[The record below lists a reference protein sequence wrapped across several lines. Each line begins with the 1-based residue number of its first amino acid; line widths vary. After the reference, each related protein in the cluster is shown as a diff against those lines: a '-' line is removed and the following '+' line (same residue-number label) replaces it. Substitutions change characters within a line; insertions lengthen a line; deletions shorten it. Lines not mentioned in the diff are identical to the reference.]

1 MNLYKIRKELHKIPE
16 LGFEEIKTQKYI
28 LQLLKKID
36 GIIVHTFD
44 FPGILIE
51 YSHGNGK
58 YKMFRADMDAL
69 PISEDTN
76 CGFESEH
83 KGKMHACGHDMH
95 MTILIGLIEKII
107 QANLKENILFLFQP
121 AEEGM
126 GGATRILNTGILDKF
141 EINESYALHVFG
153 GMETGEISSKA
164 GIFFA
169 NTQEIEVVFTG
180 KSAHV
185 AFAEKGINAL
195 AAGAEFYL
203 EIEEAIK
210 KKFPIGKPVICS
222 FGKMN
227 AGVVMNA
234 VPDEC
239 RLEGTFRAFTNED
252 HEALKT
258 LIEQVKTRIAEKHKI
273 KADIIYKAYYKEVVN
288 NEMLLNKLKSIA
300 SEMCID
306 FQDAG
311 MVFTGEDFGFFT
323 EKYKGLLF
331 WLGVGNNGADLH
343 SPQFLPDE
351 KAIDIGVDLFFELIK
366 TRNEKSDEVD

>member
-1 MNLYKIRKELHKIPE
+1 MFDLVNIRKELHKIPE
-16 LGFEEIKTQKYI
+16 LGFEEVKTQKHI
-28 LQLLKKID
+28 LQLLENLD
-36 GIIVHTFD
+36 GLKTHTFD

-107 QANLKENILFLFQP
+107 HANLKENLLFLFQP

-126 GGATRILNTGILDKF
+126 GGATRILCTGILDKF
-141 EINESYALHVFG
+141 EVSEAYALHVNG
-153 GMETGEISSKA
+153 GLETGEIASKI

-169 NTQEIEVVFTG
+169 NTQEIEVVFKG
-180 KSAHV
+180 RSAHV

-195 AAGAEFYL
+195 TAGAEFYL
-203 EIEEAIK
+203 QIEEAIK
-210 KKFPIGKPVICS
+210 KKFPIGKTVICS

-239 RLEGTFRAFTNED
+239 RLEGTFRAFADED
-252 HEALKT
+252 HEALKK

-273 KADIIYKAYYKEVVN
+273 KAEIIYKAYYKEVVN
-288 NEMLLNKLKSIA
+288 NEMLLEKLKEKA
-300 SEMCID
+300 TELDID
-306 FQDAG
+306 FIEAEK
-311 MVFTGEDFGFFT
+311 VFTGEDFGFFT

-331 WLGVGNNGADLH
+331 WLGVGNNSADLH

-351 KAIDIGVDLFFELIK
+351 KAIDIGVELFFELI
-366 TRNEKSDEVD
+366 

>member
-1 MNLYKIRKELHKIPE
+1 MDLNKIRKELHKIPE

-28 LQLLKKID
+28 LQLLENLDGLKI
-36 GIIVHTFD
+36 HTFD

-58 YKMFRADMDAL
+58 YKLFRSDMDGL
-69 PISEDTN
+69 PITEDTN

-95 MTILIGLIEKII
+95 MTILIGLIEKVI
-107 QANLKENILFLFQP
+107 ADNVSENLLFLFQP
-121 AEEGM
+121 AEEGK
-126 GGATRILNTGILDKF
+126 GGATRILNTGIL
-141 EINESYALHVFG
+141 NEYDISEVYALHVSG
-153 GMETGEISSKA
+153 EMKTGEIASKT

-169 NTQEIEVVFTG
+169 NTQEIEVVFKG

-195 AAGAEFYL
+195 TAGIEFYL
-203 EIEEAIK
+203 ELENEIRKE
-210 KKFPIGKPVICS
+210 FPIGKPVICA

-234 VPDEC
+234 VPAEC

-252 HEALKT
+252 HEILTAL
-258 LIEQVKTRIAEKHKI
+258 LENVKSKIAKKHGVD
-273 KADIIYKAYYKEVVN
+273 AETIYKAFYKEVIN
-288 NEMLLNKLKSIA
+288 DEKLFEKLKVKA
-300 SEMCID
+300 TEMQIE
-306 FQDAG
+306 FKEAE

-323 EKYKGLLF
+323 EKYNGLLF
-331 WLGVGNNGADLH
+331 WLGVGNENDNADLH
-343 SPQFLPDE
+343 SPKFLPDE
-351 KAIDIGVDLFFELIK
+351 KAIAIGVEIFFKLI
-366 TRNEKSDEVD
+366 